1 MPIGFTKSRI
11 ALLRPLE
18 VIGGV
23 STAVLGLII
32 FVQILMLDG
41 KDSATRETTGL
52 STYALV
58 ILMFV
63 FPGVVVFIGSY
74 LQTSRR
80 KRWAVVLVLIGGVF
94 GVI

>member
-1 MPIGFTKSRI
+1 MPIGFIRSRI

-41 KDSATRETTGL
+41 KTLQPERL
-52 STYALV
+52 Q
-58 ILMFV
+58 
-63 FPGVVVFIGSY
+63 GSQPM
-74 LQTSRR
+74 L
-80 KRWAVVLVLIGGVF
+80 
-94 GVI
+94 

>member
-58 ILMFV
+58 I
-63 FPGVVVFIGSY
+63 
-74 LQTSRR
+74 
-80 KRWAVVLVLIGGVF
+80 
-94 GVI
+94 